1 MTPHLCAEAE
11 RLWAFLATCP
21 PIFWMRMNA
30 DTVGYIS
37 EQAGIPDYLVFEALN
52 DLMSQDVFFEQEFER
67 DHIKKA
73 IPFRNA
79 WFGDGVSDDKYAS
92 LTSTSRPPPHK
103 EESLS

>member
-52 DLMSQDVFFEQEFER
+52 DLMGQEVFFEQECLR
-67 DHIKKA
+67 DHIKKS
-73 IPFRNA
+73 IPFRNT
-79 WFGDGVSDDKYAS
+79 WFGDGATRDIYTPRAPIS
-92 LTSTSRPPPHK
+92 PPPYH
-103 EESLS
+103 EDSVP

>member
-30 DTVGYIS
+30 DTVDYIS
-37 EQAGIPDYLVFEALN
+37 EQTGIPDYFVFDALN
-52 DLMSQDVFFEQEFER
+52 DLMSQDVFFEQECER
-67 DHIKKA
+67 DRIQKT

-79 WFGDGVSDDKYAS
+79 WFGDGAPCDNCTPRAPVSH
-92 LTSTSRPPPHK
+92 PPYH
-103 EESLS
+103 EDMNNG